1 LSAFSFFFIF
11 TYFLSLKHL
20 QLFTSVISDK
30 TVSDRDRFD
39 RLLQASLVI
48 ILSGT
53 RATSSLPDSLAACE
67 RMVEEFSS
75 VNADQLSSSGSGSLS
90 SSGSFSVSSS
100 FFYPTP
106 TDILRCRLLHAL
118 HHLMNGKLGPCAN
131 TLLSVPQTCLDV
143 KDNAVNDIAT
153 ISDIVMYITLCAL
166 ATMNRQEIKT
176 NLIENQDFREWLS
189 RDDCKTMRTLVDS
202 FFNGDWSVAFATCL
216 EVESFAKYDKFFGKQ
231 VPEIMQSI
239 RDKLFLQYCKPYQ
252 RIKISVMEKNFNLPA
267 DMIETTFVRMIEKG
281 YLKARIDGINHE
293 VIRYVEDPRDKAFES
308 AMKAGSEYEDWTNRD
323 LFYANIV
330 DGGYL
335 NPQFLLI
342 NLIGE
347 NGLDEKDPRY
357 RMLLAKHMQARGH
370 SRQQR
375 YPGSKY

>member
-1 LSAFSFFFIF
+1 MRLAFE
-11 TYFLSLKHL
+11 YGL
-20 QLFTSVISDK
+20 
-30 TVSDRDRFD
+30 D
-39 RLLQASLVI
+39 RLAFRSADLVI
-48 ILSGT
+48 KEYSSNSSIPAKERFNVLME
-53 RATSSLPDSLAACE
+53 TSFVCIIFDT
-67 RMVEEFSS
+67 FSS
-75 VNADQLSSSGSGSLS
+75 
-90 SSGSFSVSSS
+90 SVSCSQLRECEVILDSASS
-100 FFYPTP
+100 AAGKSDSIDDKSVFYPTP